1 MDQTLVHHTAKSHL
15 PGSAKW
21 FMAMHDAE
29 ARALGSAVLP
39 QNTRLISGPVSAREG
54 FKVAKYEPLM
64 SLLKLLVVIG
74 MGCSRRW
81 YATRYWASWWVPL
94 DLGS

>member
-1 MDQTLVHHTAKSHL
+1 MTLDALITDDDGNEAVVDQTLVHHTAKSHL

-21 FMAMHDAE
+21 FLAMHDAEVE

-64 SLLKLLVVIG
+64 RLLKLS
-74 MGCSRRW
+74 C
-81 YATRYWASWWVPL
+81 WW
-94 DLGS
+94 